1 MGAAKDE
8 ASAVPDAGT
17 PATNGSTA
25 PTEPIAA
32 APLSLSIPLVSDTS
46 PNESPIEPPSGARLV
61 PVELPEIVEATPPES
76 VTRSVAALHVESV
89 PAPTPAPTPAPPSP
103 AEVAAVVPDPPVA
116 GSVVAE
122 PVAAAP
128 PVTPPA
134 PEPVEAP
141 APVAAAPVVEAAPV
155 ADATPVAQPSPAVG
169 TAQTAPVASAPPA
182 VARTQPSQEAF
193 SLPRATAPPMVPHA
207 SPLVGAGPVKS
218 GAKKDRSTAIARMG
232 FFLLFVAAVVS
243 AGVIFGRPYLFPAEW
258 EDNALP
264 YAEVIEAARGTEFV
278 EPVSLTA
285 QDTATHRDLVSA
297 QLLGDAQAEMPLW
310 RALGLAGPDATDD
323 ASLRDL
329 TSAQSPVLYSTS
341 DGQVYYDEAFTQA
354 HRDRLITQAMAAAAL
369 DQELTFSSN
378 AAERGLD
385 ANALTDAHV
394 LQQSTAIA
402 ELASTSAVPVPEPDV
417 AALAFLPP
425 VLDYRLTG
433 PIVLGQ
439 VLAPVDDLGPNPL
452 EGIGGD
458 GPAAARNS
466 DLAIVSAASNVAG
479 DVAVGEIVTM
489 DRGFW
494 YLVFASHLDAN
505 TAY

>member
-1 MGAAKDE
+1 
-8 ASAVPDAGT
+8 
-17 PATNGSTA
+17 
-25 PTEPIAA
+25 
-32 APLSLSIPLVSDTS
+32 
-46 PNESPIEPPSGARLV
+46 
-61 PVELPEIVEATPPES
+61 
-76 VTRSVAALHVESV
+76 
-89 PAPTPAPTPAPPSP
+89 
-103 AEVAAVVPDPPVA
+103 
-116 GSVVAE
+116 
-122 PVAAAP
+122 
-128 PVTPPA
+128 
-134 PEPVEAP
+134 
-141 APVAAAPVVEAAPV
+141 
-155 ADATPVAQPSPAVG
+155 
-169 TAQTAPVASAPPA
+169 
-182 VARTQPSQEAF
+182 
-193 SLPRATAPPMVPHA
+193 MVPHGT
-207 SPLVGAGPVKS
+207 PLVGAPSKPR
-218 GAKKDRSTAIARMG
+218 AKKDRSTAIARMG

-264 YAEVIEAARGTEFV
+264 YAEVIEAARGKEFV
-278 EPVSLTA
+278 EPVSLNA
-285 QDTATHRDLVSA
+285 HDTATHRDLVSA
-297 QLLGDAQAEMPLW
+297 QLLGDAQAEMPTW

-329 TSAQSPVLYSTS
+329 TSAQSPVLYSTA

-378 AAERGLD
+378 AAARELD

-394 LQQSTAIA
+394 VQQSTAIA
-402 ELASTSAVPVPEPDV
+402 ELASTSAIPVPEPDV

-452 EGIGGD
+452 EGIGAG

-466 DLAIVSAASNVAG
+466 DLAVVSAASSVAG
-479 DVAVGEIVTM
+479 DAAVGEIAAM

-494 YLVFASHLDAN
+494 YLVFASHLDAT
-505 TAY
+505 TAYSMSNSLERAGMQSVMAADGRSCVIATFATIDGAGNETLAASLSSWTATVAPELAASVSTLPDSTVQLRSCDPAGAFTSNARFGTGRELIGWRATEAVVVDTLSADGADAATISRALAQISATPSVQELIALPAGTPPSQVAAAVRTAAADVVATTVAAPVAEAGG